1 MVSKPTLIL
10 LPGQL
15 CDAALWDAQVQ
26 ALADIAEIRVA
37 DLTLD
42 DTVEAMA
49 ERVLADAPPR
59 FAICGLS
66 LGGYVA
72 FEIVRRA
79 PERVT
84 HLGLMNTSARPDTVD
99 RSAERARSVRAARI
113 GTFKGVTAHFL
124 PSILHPIHAADP
136 AMADVVLAM
145 TERVG
150 RIAFEKQQNAAI
162 LRPDCRPLLP
172 AIRCPTLVV
181 GGQGGSGHAADAA
194 DRDRDGHPGCA
205 AGNPRSVRPSGPD
218 RAGRNRQPPD
228 ARLAGLGEHVPH
240 IV

>member
-1 MVSKPTLIL
+1 MSKPTLIL

-15 CDAALWDAQVQ
+15 CDSALWTAQVA
-26 ALADIAEIRVA
+26 ALADIAEIHVA
-37 DLTLD
+37 DLTFD

-49 ERVLADAPPR
+49 ARVLADAPAS
-59 FAICGLS
+59 FAVCGLS

-79 PERVT
+79 AERVT
-84 HLGLMNTSARPDTVD
+84 HLALMNTSARPDTVD
-99 RSAERARSVRAARI
+99 RSTERERSVRAARV

-124 PSILHPIHAADP
+124 PSILHPAHAADP
-136 AMADVVLAM
+136 RMAEVVLAM

-150 RIAFEKQQNAAI
+150 RVAFEKQQNAAI

-181 GGQGGSGHAADAA
+181 GG
-194 DRDRDGHPGCA
+194 
-205 AGNPRSVRPSGPD
+205 
-218 RAGRNRQPPD
+218 RQDQVTPPMLQIEIATDIQD
-228 ARLAGLGEHVPH
+228 ARLEILEPCGHLAPIEQADAVNRLMRAWLGPSA
-240 IV
+240 

>member
-1 MVSKPTLIL
+1 MSKSCLIL

-15 CDAALWDAQVQ
+15 CDSALWTAQVD

-49 ERVLADAPPR
+49 ARVLADAPAR
-59 FAICGLS
+59 FAVCGLS

-79 PERVT
+79 AERVT

-99 RSAERARSVRAARI
+99 RSAERERSVRAARV

-124 PSILHPIHAADP
+124 PSILHPAHAADTR
-136 AMADVVLAM
+136 MAELVLAM

-150 RIAFEKQQNAAI
+150 RVAFEKQQNAAI

-181 GGQGGSGHAADAA
+181 GGKEDQIT
-194 DRDRDGHPGCA
+194 
-205 AGNPRSVRPSGPD
+205 
-218 RAGRNRQPPD
+218 PPMLQIEIATDIQD
-228 ARLAGLGEHVPH
+228 ARLEILDPCGHLAPIEQAETVNRLMRAWLGSSA
-240 IV
+240 

>member
-1 MVSKPTLIL
+1 MSKPTLIL

-15 CDAALWDAQVQ
+15 CDSALWTSQVA

-49 ERVLADAPPR
+49 ARVVADAPER
-59 FAICGLS
+59 FAVCGLS

-79 PERVT
+79 AGRVT
-84 HLGLMNTSARPDTVD
+84 RLGLMNTSARPDTVD
-99 RSAERARSVRAARI
+99 RSAERERSVRAARI

-124 PSILHPIHAADP
+124 PSILHPVHAADP
-136 AMADVVLAM
+136 AMAEIVLAM

-150 RIAFEKQQNAAI
+150 RVAFEKQQNAAI
-162 LRPDCRPLLP
+162 LRPDCRPLLHTV
-172 AIRCPTLVV
+172 RCPTLV
-181 GGQGGSGHAADAA
+181 GGGAQDQ
-194 DRDRDGHPGCA
+194 
-205 AGNPRSVRPSGPD
+205 VT
-218 RAGRNRQPPD
+218 PPILQTENATDLQD
-228 ARLAGLGEHVPH
+228 ARLEILDRCGHLAPIEQADTVNRLMRAWLGP
-240 IV
+240 

>member
-1 MVSKPTLIL
+1 
-10 LPGQL
+10 
-15 CDAALWDAQVQ
+15 LWQAQTDG
-26 ALADIAEIRVA
+26 LADIAEIRVA

-49 ERVLADAPPR
+49 ARVLAAAPPR
-59 FAICGLS
+59 FAVCGLS

-79 PERVT
+79 AQRVT

-99 RSAERARSVRAARI
+99 RSAERERSVRAARI
-113 GTFKGVTAHFL
+113 GTFRGVTAHFL
-124 PSILHPIHAADP
+124 PSILHPAHAADP
-136 AMADVVLAM
+136 AIADTVLAM

-162 LRPDCRPLLP
+162 MRPDCRPLLP

-181 GGQGGSGHAADAA
+181 GGKQDQ
-194 DRDRDGHPGCA
+194 
-205 AGNPRSVRPSGPD
+205 VT
-218 RAGRNRQPPD
+218 PPVLQIEIATEIQD
-228 ARLAGLGEHVPH
+228 ARLEILDPCGHLAPIEQAGAVNRSMRVWLES
-240 IV
+240 

>member
-1 MVSKPTLIL
+1 MWS
-10 LPGQL
+10 
-15 CDAALWDAQVQ
+15 AQAF
-26 ALADIAEIRVA
+26 ALAEIAEIRVA

-49 ERVLADAPPR
+49 ERILADAPPR
-59 FAICGLS
+59 FAVCGLS

-79 PERVT
+79 GERVS

-99 RSAERARSVRAARI
+99 RSAERERSVRAARI

-124 PSILHPIHAADP
+124 PSILHPAHAADP
-136 AMADVVLAM
+136 KMAQVVLAM

-150 RIAFEKQQNAAI
+150 RVAFEKQQNAAI
-162 LRPDCRPLLP
+162 MRPDCRPLLP

-181 GGQGGSGHAADAA
+181 GGAQDQVTP
-194 DRDRDGHPGCA
+194 PGLQIEIA
-205 AGNPRSVRPSGPD
+205 VD
-218 RAGRNRQPPD
+218 IQD
-228 ARLAGLGEHVPH
+228 ARLEILDPCGHLAPIEQAEAVNRLMRAWLAS
-240 IV
+240 

>member
-1 MVSKPTLIL
+1 MVPKPILIL

-15 CDAALWDAQVQ
+15 CDAVLWTAQAA

-49 ERVLADAPPR
+49 ERVLAGAPPL
-59 FAICGLS
+59 FAVCGLS

-79 PERVT
+79 ANRVT

-99 RSAERARSVRAARI
+99 RSTERERSIRAARI
-113 GTFKGVTAHFL
+113 GAFKGVTAHFL
-124 PSILHPIHAADP
+124 PSILHPAHAADP
-136 AMADVVLAM
+136 RMAEIVLAM

-150 RIAFEKQQNAAI
+150 RVAFEKQQHAAI
-162 LRPDCRPLLP
+162 LRPDCRSLLP
-172 AIRCPTLVV
+172 AIRSPTLVI
-181 GGQGGSGHAADAA
+181 GGKEDQ
-194 DRDRDGHPGCA
+194 
-205 AGNPRSVRPSGPD
+205 VT
-218 RAGRNRQPPD
+218 PPMLQIEIATDIQD
-228 ARLAGLGEHVPH
+228 ARLEILDPCGHLAPIEQAETVNRLMRAWLGS
-240 IV
+240 

>member
-1 MVSKPTLIL
+1 
-10 LPGQL
+10 
-15 CDAALWDAQVQ
+15 LWRAQV
-26 ALADIAEIRVA
+26 AGLADIAEIRVA

-49 ERVLADAPPR
+49 ARVLAEAPPR
-59 FAICGLS
+59 FAVCGLS

-79 PERVT
+79 ADHVT

-99 RSAERARSVRAARI
+99 RSAERERSVRGARV
-113 GTFKGVTAHFL
+113 GTFRGVTAHLL
-124 PSILHPIHAADP
+124 PSILHPDHAADP
-136 AMADVVLAM
+136 AIADVVLAM

-162 LRPDCRPLLP
+162 MRPDCRPLLP

-181 GGQGGSGHAADAA
+181 GGKQDQ
-194 DRDRDGHPGCA
+194 
-205 AGNPRSVRPSGPD
+205 VT
-218 RAGRNRQPPD
+218 PPALQTEIATEIQD
-228 ARLAGLGEHVPH
+228 ARLEILDPCGHLAPIEQADAVNRLMRVWLGS
-240 IV
+240 